1 MSRGVTGGC
10 GVWDDA
16 LVVGMSCGVWDDA
29 LVVRMS
35 RLSRAISCSEC
46 AAWWTDIA
54 RQVQEGWEADGSV
67 DVG

>member
-35 RLSRAISCSEC
+35 RLSRAITCSEC
-46 AAWWTDIA
+46 AA
-54 RQVQEGWEADGSV
+54 
-67 DVG
+67 